1 MAEYTTNEYKNEKRR
16 QSRSLIREGMFISDF
31 VNTKYNSIYQE
42 AAVLYN
48 EINQINPRKPDLR
61 RTNEYRQWKNNIAS
75 EHNTPLIPV
84 PRQKKRQFVHVTH
97 RNIPISTTSHPTS
110 ICVVLPVVE
119 SPPSDNQI
127 PPQPESPRAEIP
139 LPDNET
145 PPQSESPRAEIPLSD
160 DQTSPQSS
168 ENPAPDSR
176 ISGMTMQLKIPLI
189 RCPSIPKTTQDPK
202 EILGTAYVE
211 TILDEGNQSETLNPS
226 LLDEVP
232 PEVVEKIISDLQ
244 QDPNLK
250 DMMADIENQMNIE
263 EELVG
268 LNIDIPDLY
277 DPLEEELQNIF
288 W

>member
-1 MAEYTTNEYKNEKRR
+1 MAEYTTNQYKNEKRR
-16 QSRSLIREGMFISDF
+16 QARSLIREGMFISDF

-61 RTNEYRQWKNNIAS
+61 RTNEYRRWKNNIAS
-75 EHNTPLIPV
+75 EHNMPLTPM

-97 RNIPISTTSHPTS
+97 RNIPVSTTSHPTN

-119 SPPSDNQI
+119 SPPSDNQ
-127 PPQPESPRAEIP
+127 
-139 LPDNET
+139 T
-145 PPQSESPRAEIPLSD
+145 PPQSESPRGEIPLSD

-176 ISGMTMQLKIPLI
+176 ISGMTMQLKIPLV
-189 RCPSIPKTTQDPK
+189 RCPSIPKTIQDPK

-211 TILDEGNQSETLNPS
+211 TILDEGNQSEMLNPS
-226 LLDEVP
+226 LLDEVQ
-232 PEVVEKIISDLQ
+232 PEAIEKIISDLQ

-263 EELVG
+263 EEIVG

-277 DPLEEELQNIF
+277 DPLEEELRSIF
-288 W
+288 G